1 MTFTDDIRSWVV
13 ALPEVEETTH
23 GRFGTPVWKVR
34 GRTFLGMG
42 RSGKTVVFCV
52 SEQQANA
59 AAAADPANCA
69 AVRRQDARRS
79 FLGVEVVLGSLD
91 GRRMRELAEMAWY
104 QQAPKRL
111 AAARDAAREPGPGS
125 S

>member
-1 MTFTDDIRSWVV
+1 VTGADDIRSWAM
-13 ALPEVEETTH
+13 ALPEVEETAH
-23 GRFGTPVWKVR
+23 FRFRTPVWKVR

-42 RSGKTVVFCV
+42 KDEKTAVFCV

-59 AAAADPANCA
+59 AAAANPASCA

-79 FLGVEVVLGSLD
+79 FLGLEVVLGNLD
-91 GRRMRELAEMAWY
+91 SQRIRELAEMAWH

-111 AAARDAAREPGPGS
+111 AAERDQARDLR
-125 S
+125 